1 MHVQGIDHVEFYVA
15 DAGAAAS
22 QLCAGYGFRVSG
34 QVGPETGQPDHRSVL
49 ITQGDIQLLMTEG
62 LTDDHPAT
70 VYVQRH
76 GDGPATIALATDD
89 PDGALTEAVAV
100 GAVPLS
106 ASAPLAEVSATSR
119 VRITAF
125 GDVAHTFVA
134 PGELTARLS
143 AVPAVEAVDEVAARP
158 LELLDVLDHVAVCVS
173 AGELAPTI
181 RFYEQV
187 LGFSQIFEEYI
198 EVGEQAMNSQVV
210 QSPSGGVT
218 LTLLEPDTSR
228 MPGQIDEF
236 LRAHDGAG
244 VQHLALRT
252 DDIAAS
258 VRTFS
263 ERGIGFLTSPGSYYD
278 ELERRL
284 GHIGLPVDTLRE
296 LNVLVDQDNEGEL
309 FQIFAQS
316 THPRRTY
323 FFEVI
328 ERRHALTFGSAN
340 IKALYQ
346 AVERERARTS
356 PGAGISR

>member
-22 QLCAGYGFRVSG
+22 ELCAAYGFRVNG
-34 QVGPETGQPDHRSVL
+34 HVGPETGQPDHRSVL
-49 ITQGDIQLLMTEG
+49 VTQGEIQLLMTEG
-62 LTDDHPAT
+62 IAADHPAT
-70 VYVQRH
+70 AYVQRH

-89 PDGALTEAVAV
+89 PDGALTEAVAA

-134 PGELTARLS
+134 PGELAARLAPS
-143 AVPAVEAVDEVAARP
+143 PAPDEAAPETLA
-158 LELLDVLDHVAVCVS
+158 LLDVLDHVAVCVPS
-173 AGELAPTI
+173 GELVSTV

-218 LTLLEPDTSR
+218 LTLLEPDSSR

-258 VRTFS
+258 VRTLS
-263 ERGIGFLTSPGSYYD
+263 DRGVGFLTTPGSYYD

-284 GHIGLPVDTLRE
+284 GHVGLPVDTLRE

-356 PGAGISR
+356 PSAGISR